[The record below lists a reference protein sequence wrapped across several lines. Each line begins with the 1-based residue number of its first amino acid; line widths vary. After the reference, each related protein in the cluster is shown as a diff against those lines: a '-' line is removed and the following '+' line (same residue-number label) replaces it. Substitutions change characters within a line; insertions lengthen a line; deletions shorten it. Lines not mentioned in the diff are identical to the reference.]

1 MVLEYRFF
9 SKKQI
14 SLLEI
19 DFHWSW
25 VLSVA
30 ETKSKA
36 WYLRKPPGSEVFIF
50 SSHIE
55 NNRKKIPPPYGF
67 CRGIPLKHR
76 HKHTYLLHTPSFPV
90 HPHRHPSSFK
100 GKKFSKGIRELLDIW
115 PSPKKISKETPQILS
130 ILQNISK
137 FICRIFF
144 FLFIGLN

>member
-36 WYLRKPPGSEVFIF
+36 WYLRKPPWSEVFIF

-90 HPHRHPSSFK
+90 HPTAIQVLLK
-100 GKKFSKGIRELLDIW
+100 GRNYQRAYGNCLIFDHLQRKSVKKHKYI
-115 PSPKKISKETPQILS
+115 QICL
-130 ILQNISK
+130 
-137 FICRIFF
+137 
-144 FLFIGLN
+144 

>member
-36 WYLRKPPGSEVFIF
+36 WYLRKPPWSEVFIF

-55 NNRKKIPPPYGF
+55 NNWKKIPPPYGF
-67 CRGIPLKHR
+67 CRGITLMHR
-76 HKHTYLLHTPSFPV
+76 HKHTYLLHSPSFPV
-90 HPHRHPSSFK
+90 HPNHHPSSFK
-100 GKKFSKGIRELLDIW
+100 GEEIIEGHTGIAWYLT
-115 PSPKKISKETPQILS
+115 ISKENQLRNT
-130 ILQNISK
+130 NISK
-137 FICRIFF
+137 FVCRIFF